1 MIKLIEH
8 GLFGNNL
15 VAVNNEVM
23 VKRYNACLQ
32 DIGLAPTGLTSFHI
46 DGWGWSPEIAEEQGD
61 RFYLSHGLANPYG
74 IVLGPEQAN
83 CSIYMPYHSFDRQ
96 IHEII
101 FEQYKDQIDD
111 ITSRTGLWFE
121 IDQEMSAYR
130 SPQDLL
136 MLDYVTLNFN
146 SVGRIMKAAQKQRTM
161 IRKFYDQPNAW
172 ANDELRA
179 DIIKSC
185 KKYGDLRYMKLDIP
199 DHPFNQVDIFH
210 TLAFEGMFVIKN
222 GSTDKPLLVFEGNN
236 TTISGESKHGHLEY
250 NLNDPKLMSYLF
262 TTNMVTSDPEVYT
275 DNPVLID
282 VLIEH
287 LIVQAASEMD
297 PGVEIELD
305 NNGMRKKII
314 HQLVKNNLLPDAFF
328 ALERLQNQ
336 IQNGMKSPLIPASL
350 NPYLLSPNKQL
361 SKHQQIVLWQMLC
374 KINPGNPLL
383 TYLFDKSKFYSE
395 YKSWNDSRR
404 RWAANTIAQH
414 RTIFNQLIQ

>member
-1 MIKLIEH
+1 
-8 GLFGNNL
+8 
-15 VAVNNEVM
+15 
-23 VKRYNACLQ
+23 
-32 DIGLAPTGLTSFHI
+32 
-46 DGWGWSPEIAEEQGD
+46 
-61 RFYLSHGLANPYG
+61 
-74 IVLGPEQAN
+74 
-83 CSIYMPYHSFDRQ
+83 
-96 IHEII
+96 
-101 FEQYKDQIDD
+101 
-111 ITSRTGLWFE
+111 
-121 IDQEMSAYR
+121 
-130 SPQDLL
+130 
-136 MLDYVTLNFN
+136 
-146 SVGRIMKAAQKQRTM
+146 
-161 IRKFYDQPNAW
+161 
-172 ANDELRA
+172 
-179 DIIKSC
+179 
-185 KKYGDLRYMKLDIP
+185 
-199 DHPFNQVDIFH
+199 
-210 TLAFEGMFVIKN
+210 MFVIKN

-414 RTIFNQLIQ
+414 STIFNQLIQ

>member
-32 DIGLAPTGLTSFHI
+32 DIGLAPTALKSFHI

-74 IVLGPEQAN
+74 IILSPQQAK

-111 ITSRTGLWFE
+111 ITSRSGLWFE

-146 SVGRIMKAAQKQRTM
+146 SVGRIMKAAQEQRGM
-161 IRKFYDQPNAW
+161 IRTFYDQPNAW

-179 DIIKSC
+179 NIIESC
-185 KKYGDLRYMKLDIP
+185 KTYGDLRYMKLDIP

-210 TLAFEGMFVIKN
+210 TLAFEGMFVFKR
-222 GSTDKPLLVFEGNN
+222 GSADKSLLVFEGNN
-236 TTISGESKHGHLEY
+236 TTISGESKHGHVEY
-250 NLNDPKLMSYLF
+250 NLSDPKLMSYLF
-262 TTNMVTSDPEVYT
+262 TTNMITSNPEVYV

-282 VLIEH
+282 VLLEQM
-287 LIVQAASEMD
+287 IVTAASDMD
-297 PGVEIELD
+297 PAADIELE
-305 NNGMRKKII
+305 NNGKRKRII
-314 HQLVKNNLLPDAFF
+314 NQLVKNNLLNDAFF
-328 ALERLQNQ
+328 GLERLQNQ
-336 IQNGMKSPLIPASL
+336 IENGNTSPSIPPSL
-350 NPYLLSPNKQL
+350 NAYLLSPNKNL
-361 SKHQQIVLWQMLC
+361 SKHEQVVLWQMLC

-383 TYLFDKSKFYSE
+383 TYLFDKSTFYTE
-395 YKSWNDSRR
+395 YKRWNESRQL
-404 RWAANTIAQH
+404 WAANTIAAH
-414 RTIFNQLIQ
+414 RDIYNQLIQ